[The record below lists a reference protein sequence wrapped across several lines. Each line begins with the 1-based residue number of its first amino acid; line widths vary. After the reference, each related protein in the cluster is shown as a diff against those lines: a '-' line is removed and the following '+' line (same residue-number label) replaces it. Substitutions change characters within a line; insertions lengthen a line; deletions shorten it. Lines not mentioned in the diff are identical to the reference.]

1 MELPGIIL
9 DISSLS
15 PIRKPD
21 KNTVYDILI
30 LGGGPAS
37 MSAAVY
43 AARKMV
49 NVAIITLDFGGLMN
63 ETSEIENYL
72 GYQNIN
78 AKDLVSRF
86 EEHVKSFD
94 IPINLGVS
102 IVEVK
107 KKDDIFIVLME
118 DGTSFS
124 GHTVVYATGERHR
137 QLLISGEKEFIGK
150 GVSYCSTCDAPLFKN
165 KKVIIAGGG
174 NSAFTTAFDLLRV
187 NADVVLVN
195 FVSGWQAEE
204 TLKQRVLKFEKIK
217 LLDFHEILRIE
228 GKDKI
233 ETVVIRDRKTSE
245 EKPVNAD
252 GIFIEIG
259 LLPNSEPVKNLVEL
273 NKQGEVIVDSFC
285 RTNVPGLFAA
295 GDVTSITYKQIIIS
309 AGEGAK
315 AALAAY
321 DYLIKT
327 LKYN

>member
-1 MELPGIIL
+1 MEFPEIIL

-21 KNTVYDILI
+21 QNTVYDILI
-30 LGGGPAS
+30 LGGGPAA

-49 NVAIITLDFGGLMN
+49 NVAIVTLDFGGLMR

-78 AKDLVSRF
+78 AKDLVLRF

-102 IVEVK
+102 IIEIK
-107 KKDDIFIVLME
+107 KKNNIFIVLME
-118 DGTSFS
+118 DATTFS
-124 GHTVVYATGERHR
+124 SHTVVYATGERHR

-174 NSAFTTAFDLLRV
+174 NSAFTTAFDLLRA

-195 FVSGWQAEE
+195 FISGWQADE

-295 GDVTSITYKQIIIS
+295 GDVTSIPYKQIIIS

>member
-49 NVAIITLDFGGLMN
+49 SVAIITLDLGGLMN
-63 ETSEIENYL
+63 ETSEVENYL

-102 IVEVK
+102 IIEVK
-107 KKDDIFIVLME
+107 KEDDIFIVLMK
-118 DGTSFS
+118 DGTKFL
-124 GHTVVYATGERHR
+124 GHTIVYATGERHR

-150 GVSYCSTCDAPLFKN
+150 GVSYCSTCDAPLFKD

-174 NSAFTTAFDLLRV
+174 NSAFSTAFDLLRV
-187 NADVVLVN
+187 NADVFLVN
-195 FVSGWQAEE
+195 SVSGWQAEE

-217 LLDFHEILRIE
+217 LFDFHEILRIE

-233 ETVVIRDRKTSE
+233 ETIVIRDRKTGE
-245 EKPVNAD
+245 ENPLRAD

-273 NKQGEVIVDSFC
+273 NKHGEVIVDSFC
-285 RTNVPGLFAA
+285 RTKVPGLFAA
-295 GDVTSITYKQIIIS
+295 GDVTSVPYKQIIIS

-327 LKYN
+327 LKYS

>member
-217 LLDFHEILRIE
+217 LFDFYEILRIE

-233 ETVVIRDRKTSE
+233 ETIVIRDRKTEE
-245 EKPVNAD
+245 EKSLQTD

-285 RTNVPGLFAA
+285 KTNIPGLFAA
-295 GDVTSITYKQIIIS
+295 GDVTSIPYKQIIIS

-321 DYLIKT
+321 DYLIET